1 MNFNCG
7 RMRKINAGA
16 LSHGEQ
22 RAKAKPLC

>member
-7 RMRKINAGA
+7 RMRKINAGV

-22 RAKAKPLC
+22 RAKAKPLR